1 MEVST
6 VEQRLGPDQVPDGWS
21 QIASDYERAFEKLT
35 IQFSTEALRQL
46 SLQPGERV
54 LDVAAGTGS
63 FALPAARA
71 GGNVLATDF
80 APGMVDRIRNRIKN
94 EGLLNIAAEVMDGQ
108 NLELSDSFCDVA
120 ASIVGVI
127 FFPDI
132 TRGFSELKRVLKP
145 GGRCAVVCWGDP
157 EKFEMMSYLQ
167 KAIKT
172 AVPEFEMPTQK
183 PVWARLCGHE
193 QLEREMVAAGFKN
206 VKVTNM
212 TGRLEIESPEEYW
225 RDFTCSAPPLKKLF
239 NALGENNTRRTGE
252 VFIELLVDNYK
263 EGVPCLTSEACVGIG
278 VA

>member
-1 MEVST
+1 MQEPS
-6 VEQRLGPDQVPDGWS
+6 PDQIPDGWS
-21 QIASDYERAFEKLT
+21 RIASVYERAFEKLT
-35 IQFSTEALRQL
+35 IQFSNEALRQL
-46 SLQPGERV
+46 EIKPGERV

-63 FALPAARA
+63 FALAAARA

-80 APGMVDRIRNRIKN
+80 APGMVDRLRERIRS
-94 EGLLNIAAEVMDGQ
+94 EDLSNIAADVMDGQ

-132 TRGFSELKRVLKP
+132 ARGLAELKRVLKP

-157 EKFEMMSYLQ
+157 EKFEMMGYLK
-167 KAIKT
+167 KAIQT
-172 AVPEFEMPTQK
+172 AAPEFEMPAQT

-193 QLEREMVAAGFKN
+193 QLKIEMMAAGFKD

-212 TGRLEIESPEEYW
+212 LGRLEIESPEDFW
-225 RDFTCSAPPLKKLF
+225 DDFTASAPPLEKLF
-239 NALGENNTRRTGE
+239 MALGEDNTRRTGKI
-252 VFIELLVDNYK
+252 FAELVRGNCK
-263 EGVPCLTSEACVGIG
+263 GGMPCLTSEACIAIA